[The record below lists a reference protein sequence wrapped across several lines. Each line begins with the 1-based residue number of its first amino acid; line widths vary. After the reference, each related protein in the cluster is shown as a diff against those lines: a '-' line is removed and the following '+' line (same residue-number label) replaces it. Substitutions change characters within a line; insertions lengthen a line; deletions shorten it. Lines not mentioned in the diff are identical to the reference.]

1 MAGVTAGPV
10 RATATYCTPMGELA
24 VGFVSTDAATA
35 ARVAHARSSP
45 ATRLVQL
52 EVEGADGR
60 PVRVDGAFL
69 DEALA

>member
-10 RATATYCTPMGELA
+10 RATATYCTRMGE
-24 VGFVSTDAATA
+24 FVVEFATTDAVTA
-35 ARVAHARSSP
+35 ARSAHARSSP

-60 PVRVDGAFL
+60 PVRVDRAFL
-69 DEALA
+69 DEAIG

>member
-1 MAGVTAGPV
+1 MTGATARPV
-10 RATATYCTPMGELA
+10 WATATYCTPMGEVMVEFA
-24 VGFVSTDAATA
+24 STDAATA

-60 PVRVDGAFL
+60 PVRVDGALL
-69 DEALA
+69 DEAFA